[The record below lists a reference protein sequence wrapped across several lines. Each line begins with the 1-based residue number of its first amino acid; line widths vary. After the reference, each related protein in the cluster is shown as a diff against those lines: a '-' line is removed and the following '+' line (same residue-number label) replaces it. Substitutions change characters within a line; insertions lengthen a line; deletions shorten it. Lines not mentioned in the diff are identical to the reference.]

1 MTSPVARD
9 QNFSIL
15 KPKLRG
21 ALVQVQGSKAQRP
34 WTVAAGLSSS
44 DETNESNQGG
54 FNTFTIGSNGHILY
68 FTMNMKNRRFV

>member
-21 ALVQVQGSKAQRP
+21 ALVQVQGSKAQR
-34 WTVAAGLSSS
+34 WLCTVAASLSSS
-44 DETNESNQGG
+44 DEKNESNQGG
-54 FNTFTIGSNGHILY
+54 FNSFTIGSNGYIRI
-68 FTMNMKNRRFV
+68 KNWRFV